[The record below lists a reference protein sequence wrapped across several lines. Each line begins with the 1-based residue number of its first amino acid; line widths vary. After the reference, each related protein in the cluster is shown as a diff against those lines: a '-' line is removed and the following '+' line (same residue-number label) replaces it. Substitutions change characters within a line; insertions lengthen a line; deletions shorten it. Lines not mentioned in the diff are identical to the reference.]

1 MSTHWFREAASNSS
15 SGKMSSSRLIAIVSG
30 FTLSI
35 CTILLT
41 VGSFW
46 RVEML
51 PVLMAIAPSLAG
63 MSGLGY
69 AVNKWAGK
77 GENDKAD

>member
-1 MSTHWFREAASNSS
+1 MGHWFREAASNANT
-15 SGKMSSSRLIAIVSG
+15 GLMSSSRLIAIISG
-30 FTLSI
+30 FTLSL
-35 CTILLT
+35 CTVLLT
-41 VGSFW
+41 IGSFW
-46 RVEML
+46 HAEML

-77 GENDKAD
+77 AEDVKAK